1 MQSGRDHDAALDA
14 QAPATMRITTVS
26 IWMRPDPSSVRPI
39 SGRREVPEAYIEN
52 MGGLAQFLEANP
64 QCEEY
69 TGQDTGASGGPK
81 PKKKNKTAA
90 ERRNELEVRRARGGY
105 VHPEV
110 RESPEALEARAA
122 LESGLASST
131 HDAAEKNQLKGTVL
145 ALYDCE
151 RRLRQSNGH
160 DQKKFIKFAQQGR
173 DAVEGLSV
181 PTWARV
187 QQLGV
192 PEAWFGG
199 FEDEEVCPVC
209 VCV

>member
-1 MQSGRDHDAALDA
+1 MQSGRDHDAASDA
-14 QAPATMRITTVS
+14 QAPATTTVS
-26 IWMRPDPSSVRPI
+26 IWMGPDPSSERSS
-39 SGRREVPEAYIEN
+39 SGRREVPRAHIEKA
-52 MGGLAQFLEANP
+52 GGLAQFLEANP

-69 TGQDTGASGGPK
+69 AGQDTGASGGPAVPK
-81 PKKKNKTAA
+81 PKKTAA
-90 ERRNELEVRRARGGY
+90 ETRAERAVLIKAREELEVPPA
-105 VHPEV
+105 
-110 RESPEALEARAA
+110 RESREALEARGA

-131 HDAAEKNQLKGTVL
+131 HASAEKDQLKGTVL
-145 ALYDCE
+145 ALTDCE
-151 RRLRQSNGH
+151 RRLRQSNER
-160 DQKKFIKFAQQGR
+160 DQKKFIRLAQQGR

>member
-26 IWMRPDPSSVRPI
+26 IWMRPDPSSVRST
-39 SGRREVPEAYIEN
+39 SGRREVPRAHIEN

-90 ERRNELEVRRARGGY
+90 ERREELEVRRAREEL
-105 VHPEV
+105 EV

-131 HDAAEKNQLKGTVL
+131 HDAAEKDQLKGSVL
-145 ALYDCE
+145 TPYDCAT
-151 RRLRQSNGH
+151 RLRRANGN
-160 DQKKFIKFAQQGR
+160 DQKKFIKFAQQGC

>member
-1 MQSGRDHDAALDA
+1 M
-14 QAPATMRITTVS
+14 
-26 IWMRPDPSSVRPI
+26 RPI
-39 SGRREVPEAYIEN
+39 SGRREVPEAHIEN

-64 QCEEY
+64 QSEEY

-81 PKKKNKTAA
+81 PKKKNKPAA
-90 ERRNELEVRRARGGY
+90 ERREELEVRRARGGY

-131 HDAAEKNQLKGTVL
+131 HASAEKDQLKGSVL
-145 ALYDCE
+145 TLEDCE
-151 RRLRQSNGH
+151 KKLWRANGH
-160 DQKKFIKFAQQGR
+160 DQKKFIRFAQQGR

-192 PEAWFGG
+192 PKAWFGG
-199 FEDEEVCPVC
+199 FVDEEVCPVC

>member
-1 MQSGRDHDAALDA
+1 MQSGRDHDAASDA
-14 QAPATMRITTVS
+14 QAPATTTVS
-26 IWMRPDPSSVRPI
+26 IWMGPDPSSERSS
-39 SGRREVPEAYIEN
+39 SGRREVPRAHIEKA
-52 MGGLAQFLEANP
+52 GGLAQFLEANP

-69 TGQDTGASGGPK
+69 AGQDTGASGGPAI
-81 PKKKNKTAA
+81 PKQKKTAA
-90 ERRNELEVRRARGGY
+90 ERRVERAVLIKAREELEVR
-105 VHPEV
+105 
-110 RESPEALEARAA
+110 ESREALEARGA

-131 HDAAEKNQLKGTVL
+131 HDSAEKDQLKGSVL
-145 ALYDCE
+145 TLLDCE
-151 RRLRQSNGH
+151 KRLWRANGK
-160 DQKKFIKFAQQGR
+160 DQKKFIKFAQQGC

-192 PEAWFGG
+192 PKAWFGG

>member
-1 MQSGRDHDAALDA
+1 
-14 QAPATMRITTVS
+14 
-26 IWMRPDPSSVRPI
+26 
-39 SGRREVPEAYIEN
+39 

-90 ERRNELEVRRARGGY
+90 ERREELEVRRAGEEL
-105 VHPEV
+105 EV

-131 HDAAEKNQLKGTVL
+131 HDAAEKDQLKGSVL
-145 ALYDCE
+145 TLLDCE
-151 RRLRQSNGH
+151 KRLWRANGH
-160 DQKKFIKFAQQGR
+160 DQKKFIRFAQQGR

>member
-1 MQSGRDHDAALDA
+1 
-14 QAPATMRITTVS
+14 MRST
-26 IWMRPDPSSVRPI
+26 
-39 SGRREVPEAYIEN
+39 SGRREVPRAHIEN

-90 ERRNELEVRRARGGY
+90 ERREELEVRRAREEL
-105 VHPEV
+105 EV

-131 HDAAEKNQLKGTVL
+131 HDAAEKDQLKGSVL
-145 ALYDCE
+145 TPYDCAA
-151 RRLRQSNGH
+151 RLRRANGK
-160 DQKKFIKFAQQGR
+160 DQKKFIKFAQQGC

-192 PEAWFGG
+192 PKAWFGG
-199 FEDEEVCPVC
+199 FVDEEVCPVC

>member
-1 MQSGRDHDAALDA
+1 MQSGRDHDAASDA
-14 QAPATMRITTVS
+14 QAPATTTVS
-26 IWMRPDPSSVRPI
+26 IWMGPDPSSERSS
-39 SGRREVPEAYIEN
+39 SGRREVPRAHIEKA
-52 MGGLAQFLEANP
+52 GGLAQFLEANP
-64 QCEEY
+64 RCEEY
-69 TGQDTGASGGPK
+69 AGQDTGASGGPAIPK
-81 PKKKNKTAA
+81 PKKTAA
-90 ERRNELEVRRARGGY
+90 ETRAERA
-105 VHPEV
+105 VLLKARESLEV
-110 RESPEALEARAA
+110 RESREALEARGA

-131 HDAAEKNQLKGTVL
+131 HASAEKDQLKGTVL
-145 ALYDCE
+145 ALTDCE
-151 RRLRQSNGH
+151 RRLRQSNDR
-160 DQKKFIKFAQQGR
+160 DQKKFIRLAQQGR